1 MNDDEIQKLRAALQ
15 KFADYADYI
24 GDEFSDQ
31 CVICT
36 NPTATAEP
44 NDLTVGDLRRARA
57 LLAERS

>member
-15 KFADYADYI
+15 KFADYAGYV
-24 GDEFSDQ
+24 GEQFSDD

-36 NPTATAEP
+36 NATATAEP